1 MSVDK
6 SSRAKTTMT
15 LVSKQDAK
23 VDTHVMLYD
32 QWELNSLLFWRKKAL
47 KVELFCPSLQLYS
60 GRESFKRG
68 KFLWWAISI
77 PFYHENRDSLSLINC
92 AFFFTWRVSVLGI
105 KPNTHNGAKRR
116 SLILQLKSF
125 PKLLSDQF
133 IGQKSLFF
141 AAWEVYI
148 RVVIRCSR
156 QSYLSGNMWSL

>member
-32 QWELNSLLFWRKKAL
+32 QWKLNSLLFWRKKAF

-77 PFYHENRDSLSLINC
+77 PFYHENREKCSRIRCLSETAHFSLLDVLACLVLNQTPIK
-92 AFFFTWRVSVLGI
+92 VQSVA
-105 KPNTHNGAKRR
+105 H
-116 SLILQLKSF
+116 
-125 PKLLSDQF
+125 
-133 IGQKSLFF
+133 LFF
-141 AAWEVYI
+141 SSRVFRNCFQINSSVKKVYFSQHEKCI
-148 RVVIRCSR
+148 
-156 QSYLSGNMWSL
+156 LE

>member
-32 QWELNSLLFWRKKAL
+32 QWKLNSLLFWRKKAF

-92 AFFFTWRVSVLGI
+92 AFFFTWRVSVLGS
-105 KPNTHNGAKRR
+105 KPNTHKRCKASLTYSSAQKFSEIAFR
-116 SLILQLKSF
+116 SIHRTK
-125 PKLLSDQF
+125 KF
-133 IGQKSLFF
+133 IFRSMRS
-141 AAWEVYI
+141 VY
-148 RVVIRCSR
+148 
-156 QSYLSGNMWSL
+156 